1 MYNSSIEYPLK
12 KERND
17 MKSKERAAPGK
28 ILVSTI
34 LLSKPGIIL
43 SVAFTGFAGMV
54 LAYRGIPSLS
64 VTLFAISSL
73 FLSAAGA
80 AILNNLLDKQ
90 LDVLMERLT
99 RRVEA
104 MRVVGE
110 KVALSISI
118 LFMLVSLFISF
129 YFLNRVNTIL
139 IISAILSYTLLYT
152 LYLKRSSPY
161 GTILGG
167 LPGAIPVLIGYSAV
181 NPRIG
186 IDGIILFLFMVLWQP
201 PHFWALAQKYRE
213 DYKKAGVPV
222 MPVAL
227 GTKYTNIFILL
238 YSLSLLPLSLS
249 LWFFGY
255 CSSYYAIMAIVFGA
269 YFEYV
274 MVQSALKN
282 SNYGKAFGVSILY
295 MLAIMASLIIDIYLN
310 SVSAT
315 ASLMIL

>member
-1 MYNSSIEYPLK
+1 MES
-12 KERND
+12 RD
-17 MKSKERAAPGK
+17 RATPGR
-28 ILVSTI
+28 IVVSTI
-34 LLSKPGIIL
+34 VLSKPGIIL

-54 LAYRGIPSLS
+54 LAYRGIPSLNLILLA
-64 VTLFAISSL
+64 VSSL
-73 FLSAAGA
+73 LLSAAGA
-80 AILNNLLDKQ
+80 AILNNLLDKEI
-90 LDVLMERLT
+90 DVLMKRLT
-99 RRVEA
+99 SRVEA

-110 KVALSISI
+110 RAAISI
-118 LFMLVSLFISF
+118 AVLFILVSLSISF
-129 YFLNRVNTIL
+129 YFLNPVNTVLIL
-139 IISAILSYTLLYT
+139 SAILSYTLLYT

-167 LPGAIPVLIGYSAV
+167 VPGAVPVLIGYSAV
-181 NPRIG
+181 SPRIG
-186 IDGIILFLFMVLWQP
+186 VDGIILFLFMILWQP

-213 DYKKAGVPV
+213 DYRRAGIPV

-227 GTKYTNIFILL
+227 GTKYTNVFMLL

-255 CSSYYAIMAIVFGA
+255 CSSYYAITAVISGT

-274 MVQSALKN
+274 MIKSALKN

-310 SVSAT
+310 SVGMT
-315 ASLMIL
+315 A

>member
-1 MYNSSIEYPLK
+1 MES
-12 KERND
+12 
-17 MKSKERAAPGK
+17 ERATPGK
-28 ILVSTI
+28 IVVSTI
-34 LLSKPGIIL
+34 VLSKPGIIL

-54 LAYRGIPSLS
+54 LAYRGIPSLDLILLA
-64 VTLFAISSL
+64 VSSL
-73 FLSAAGA
+73 LLSAAGA
-80 AILNNLLDKQ
+80 AILNNLLDKEI
-90 LDVLMERLT
+90 DVLMKRLT
-99 RRVEA
+99 SRVEA

-110 KVALSISI
+110 RAAISI
-118 LFMLVSLFISF
+118 AVLFILVSLSISF
-129 YFLNRVNTIL
+129 YFLNPVNTVLIL
-139 IISAILSYTLLYT
+139 SAILSYTLLYT

-167 LPGAIPVLIGYSAV
+167 VPGAVPVLIGYSAV
-181 NPRIG
+181 SPRIG
-186 IDGIILFLFMVLWQP
+186 VDGIILFLFMILWQP

-213 DYKKAGVPV
+213 DYRRAGIPV

-227 GTKYTNIFILL
+227 GTKYTNVFMLL

-255 CSSYYAIMAIVFGA
+255 CSSYYAITAVISGT

-274 MVQSALKN
+274 MIKSALKN

-310 SVSAT
+310 SVGMT
-315 ASLMIL
+315 A